1 MSTTPTLRD
10 AAQALSKLR
19 ARYEGHTGH
28 KHPGN
33 DQWRLAFVEAY
44 RNLDAALAARAAGYS
59 EEWCRAAAEAEEAG
73 NACWDAGAALTQGA
87 GAVEPVATVEALQAR
102 IAKLEAELDD
112 MEAERDEALRGP
124 WPEWAEQ
131 MKKTIRK
138 YSGYDGFDDASEGI
152 DLAAELDELMEH
164 AVEPSAQQ
172 LQQAVARATE
182 EAAKRTL
189 DHISKVIWVERD
201 RYVTLLGKCIA
212 QGDKKRADTYEQI
225 ARALDELHE
234 GIQP

>member
-10 AAQALSKLR
+10 AAPQVADLLIR
-19 ARYEGHTGH
+19 ITNCA
-28 KHPGN
+28 KHWAYMAEIDNG
-33 DQWRLAFVEAY
+33 DAAKVEAH
-44 RNLDAALAARAAGYS
+44 RHSELLA
-59 EEWCRAAAEAEEAG
+59 ELV
-73 NACWDAGAALTQGA
+73 AALTQGA

-112 MEAERDEALRGP
+112 MEAERDEAERGP

-164 AVEPSAQQ
+164 AVQPSAQQ
-172 LQQAVARATE
+172 LQQAVARALAE
-182 EAAKRTL
+182 RDQRDHEQQQNADARAESGAVIQQACEAA
-189 DHISKVIWVERD
+189 I
-201 RYVTLLGKCIA
+201 
-212 QGDKKRADTYEQI
+212 RAKGTHQ
-225 ARALDELHE
+225 
-234 GIQP
+234 

>member
-10 AAQALSKLR
+10 AAQASPCPFCGGDSTAPSHSQHR
-19 ARYEGHTGH
+19 
-28 KHPGN
+28 PGCYFLV
-33 DQWRLAFVEAY
+33 LASVK
-44 RNLDAALAARAAGYS
+44 AAPQGDVSWAPDLLAAWNR
-59 EEWCRAAAEAEEAG
+59 R
-73 NACWDAGAALTQGA
+73 AALTQGA

-102 IAKLEAELDD
+102 LAKLEAELDD
-112 MEAERDEALRGP
+112 LEAERDEALRGP
-124 WPEWAEQ
+124 WPEWAKQ